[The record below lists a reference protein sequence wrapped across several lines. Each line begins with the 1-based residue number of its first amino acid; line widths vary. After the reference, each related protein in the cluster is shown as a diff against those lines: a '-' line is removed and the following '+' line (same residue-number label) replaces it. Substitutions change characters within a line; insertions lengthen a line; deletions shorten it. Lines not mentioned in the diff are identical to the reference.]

1 MTGSEY
7 AVLLANLWLIGSIF
21 APISTGG
28 RGFWSHPKTMMS
40 LIGMLW
46 MLLAL
51 IKVVTE

>member
-21 APISTGG
+21 APVRSGG
-28 RGFWSHPKTMMS
+28 GGFWSHPRTMMS

-51 IKVVTE
+51 IRVATE